1 MDAQSR
7 PAVRLRDV
15 SKVYRTRGSGERR
28 VVDRLDLTLPAGGVF
43 GLLGVNGAG
52 KTTTIKMIC
61 GLVEPTTG
69 SVQVNGIDVRRSRR
83 SAMRQIGAVLEGTRN
98 VYWPLSPLENLRY
111 FARLKGCRGR
121 AWQARAE
128 HLLHE
133 LDLWDRRDDPVAKFS
148 RGMQQKV
155 AIACALIADP
165 PVILLDEP
173 TLGLDAHAAQTVK
186 TWVDRL
192 VREEGRTV
200 LLTSHQLDLV
210 QELCDRV
217 AVIHQGRLLV
227 DKPVD
232 ELLALFRGD
241 TYEIRFSGRLNGAAP
256 PWNGLAATVNEDQIT
271 LTGEMPR
278 EEELYALL
286 ARARQC
292 SLTLLS
298 VNRVEPT
305 LEGVFLSVVR
315 EEGEPT

>member
-1 MDAQSR
+1 MNTEINPVVQ
-7 PAVRLRDV
+7 LRGV
-15 SKVYRTRGSGERR
+15 SKVYRTQAREQRR
-28 VVDRLDLTLPAGGVF
+28 VVDELNLTLEAGEVL

-61 GLVEPTTG
+61 GLIEPTAG
-69 SVQVNGIDVRRSRR
+69 SISINGLDVRRSRLR
-83 SAMRQIGAVLEGTRN
+83 AMSQIGAVLEGTRN
-98 VYWPLSPLENLRY
+98 IYWPLSAWENLRY

-128 HLLHE
+128 QLLTE
-133 LDLWDRRDDPVAKFS
+133 LELWDRRDDPVAKFS

-165 PVILLDEP
+165 PVLLLDEP
-173 TLGLDAHAAQTVK
+173 TLGLDAQAAQTTR

-192 VREEGRTV
+192 AREEGKTV

-210 QELCDRV
+210 EGLCDRV

-227 DKPVD
+227 DNPIK

-241 TYEIRFSGRLNGAAP
+241 TYELHFTGHLDGAAQL
-256 PWNGLAATVNEDQIT
+256 WNGFEAAVQGEEIT
-271 LTGEMPR
+271 LTGEVAGQD
-278 EEELYALL
+278 ELYALL
-286 ARARQC
+286 VRARGC
-292 SLTLLS
+292 ALTLVS

-305 LEGVFLSVVR
+305 LEEVFLRLVH
-315 EEGEPT
+315 EDGELS